1 VPSDEEEKLYD
12 LAMSDTSEPR
22 VQIKMLAYRVAV
34 LTREKEALETRVA
47 KMERSFN
54 MGAGVLL
61 VLPILGSI
69 MGLLIA
75 FGKGLLAPWF
85 GNQPHP

>member
-1 VPSDEEEKLYD
+1 VPSSEEEELYN
-12 LAMSDTSEPR
+12 LAMSDSSDPR

-34 LTREKEALETRVA
+34 LTREKESLETRVS

-61 VLPILGSI
+61 VIPIVGSILGFF
-69 MGLLIA
+69 IA
-75 FGKGLLAPWF
+75 VGKGFFAPWF
-85 GNQPHP
+85 GSQPHP